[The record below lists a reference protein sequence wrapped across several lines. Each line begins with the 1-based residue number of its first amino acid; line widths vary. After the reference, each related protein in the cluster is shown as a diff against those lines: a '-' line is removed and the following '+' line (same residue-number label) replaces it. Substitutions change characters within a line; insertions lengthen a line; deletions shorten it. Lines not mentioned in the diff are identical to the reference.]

1 MNYGKEK
8 CEILK
13 AIRNYVA
20 LKYNLDFE
28 PSECDHQG
36 NCPGTCPKCDAELA
50 DLQKQLEAK
59 GIKDI
64 AADEKLSKLVNEYL
78 VARNADQNADEFSHT
93 EGKPS
98 LGDDDHHQLQ
108 GIMVPHIEKK
118 EEPKFERKLI
128 LECPVAGIGYH
139 DIEDV
144 WDELYVGAKIALVRQ
159 KNNKHDK
166 NAVAV
171 ALAEDYDGDPE
182 VFDFDYI
189 LGYIPRKDNQAIAA
203 MLDMGWQDQ
212 LEAEISELNEHAGY
226 EDRLHIKVYIRSKE
240 PVEPKDDRLRLK
252 YFNDDEWKSFQDQ
265 LFEKVYAYF
274 RWGGFPLQD
283 HDLPETGDKVVFVHN
298 EGKNTFLSLMM
309 TLATG
314 DDSLPYLT
322 HEEETDYVDD
332 CGPFVMTVIKG
343 PVVVK
348 KKDLQFLGDDI
359 EEYSQPDEKLERKVS
374 DQLLCCFG
382 KSYQ

>member
-20 LKYNLDFE
+20 WKYNLDFE

-64 AADEKLSKLVNEYL
+64 AADEKLSELVNEYL
-78 VARNADQNADEFSHT
+78 VASYAYQNDDEEFSHT

-98 LGDDDHHQLQ
+98 LGNDDDDHHQLQ
-108 GIMVPHIEKK
+108 GIVVPHIEKK

-139 DIEDV
+139 DIEEV

-159 KNNKHDK
+159 KHNKHDK

-171 ALAEDYDGDPE
+171 ALAEDYDGDPDD
-182 VFDFDYI
+182 FDFDYI

-226 EDRLHIKVYIRSKE
+226 EDRLHIKVTSLARNLSSQ
-240 PVEPKDDRLRLK
+240 RMTA
-252 YFNDDEWKSFQDQ
+252 
-265 LFEKVYAYF
+265 YA
-274 RWGGFPLQD
+274 
-283 HDLPETGDKVVFVHN
+283 
-298 EGKNTFLSLMM
+298 
-309 TLATG
+309 
-314 DDSLPYLT
+314 
-322 HEEETDYVDD
+322 
-332 CGPFVMTVIKG
+332 
-343 PVVVK
+343 
-348 KKDLQFLGDDI
+348 
-359 EEYSQPDEKLERKVS
+359 
-374 DQLLCCFG
+374 
-382 KSYQ
+382 

>member
-226 EDRLHIKVYIRSKE
+226 EDRLHIKVYILSKE

-265 LFEKVYAYF
+265 LFEKGYAYF
-274 RWGGFPLQD
+274 RWGGFPMQD
-283 HDLPETGDKVVFVHN
+283 HDLPKTGDKVVFLYN
-298 EGKNTFLSLMM
+298 NGKNATLYLMM
-309 TLATG
+309 TIATG

-332 CGPFVMTVIKG
+332 CKSFVMTVIKG

-348 KKDLQFLGDDI
+348 NKDLQFLGDDI

-374 DQLLCCFG
+374 DQLLCCFEE
-382 KSYQ
+382 Y

>member
-166 NAVAV
+166 HCFPRPAFLFCSFSFLCLRHLNI
-171 ALAEDYDGDPE
+171 PR
-182 VFDFDYI
+182 YI
-189 LGYIPRKDNQAIAA
+189 L
-203 MLDMGWQDQ
+203 
-212 LEAEISELNEHAGY
+212 
-226 EDRLHIKVYIRSKE
+226 
-240 PVEPKDDRLRLK
+240 
-252 YFNDDEWKSFQDQ
+252 
-265 LFEKVYAYF
+265 F
-274 RWGGFPLQD
+274 R
-283 HDLPETGDKVVFVHN
+283 
-298 EGKNTFLSLMM
+298 
-309 TLATG
+309 
-314 DDSLPYLT
+314 
-322 HEEETDYVDD
+322 
-332 CGPFVMTVIKG
+332 
-343 PVVVK
+343 
-348 KKDLQFLGDDI
+348 
-359 EEYSQPDEKLERKVS
+359 
-374 DQLLCCFG
+374 
-382 KSYQ
+382 